1 MSDRIAVIGMACR
14 YPDASTP
21 TELWHNVLAGRRA
34 FRRIPD
40 ERMRQADYYSPD
52 PTVPDRFYAPNA
64 AVIEGWEFDRV
75 AYRIAGS
82 TFRATDTTH
91 WLTLDTV
98 AHALRDAGFPN
109 GDGLDRQNTGVII
122 GNTLTG
128 EFARANL
135 LRLRWP
141 YVRRVVGVTL
151 REQGWTD
158 SQLTSFLDQL
168 ETRYKQPFPKVDEDF
183 LAGGMSNT
191 IAGRVC
197 NYFDFAGGGFTVDA
211 ACSSSV
217 LSVATACDA
226 LLAGT
231 ITTAVA
237 GGVDLSIDPFE
248 VIGFAKTG
256 ALSTSEMRIYDRD
269 SNGFW
274 PGEGCGVL
282 VLMRDED
289 AKAKGL
295 KRYATIAGW
304 GYSSDG
310 KGGITRPEAS
320 GHHLAL
326 TRAYAKA
333 GFGIDKVS
341 YVEGHGTGTAVG
353 DDTELRVFTE
363 ARRAADPNSRAL
375 AIGTIKGNIGHT
387 KAAAGVAGI
396 LKTIMALH
404 HKVIPPATGHTK
416 PHPRLKGDNPAVRV
430 PDSAEPWPTDGP
442 PRAGIS
448 SLGFGGINTHMVLE
462 HADAAS
468 EPTNGHSPAQ
478 IVRSRQDAELL
489 LFDATSI
496 AELRTKLKQASDLA
510 FRMSFAEVADLAA
523 TLAGGLDGRPIRA
536 AVLASAPEQVRQRIE
551 TILSM
556 LGSGVR
562 AMLDIP
568 NGVFLGTAATQPRIG
583 LLFPGQGVGGNG
595 DGGAIRRRFD
605 VVDELYRTHKPPVAG
620 GDLSATVVAQPRIVT
635 ASVSGLRILDALG
648 IEAVGATGQS
658 LGELAALHWGGAIDE
673 ATVLNIA
680 TARGKALGQID
691 KGDGTMAAILAAPE
705 DVTAL
710 LDGEPVVIS
719 GYNSPQQTVV
729 SGPVAAIER
738 VCARAGEHGLTAT
751 RFPVSQAFHSDLV
764 APATTLLRTHLQQET
779 FRPLARTVIST
790 VTAEPLDTG
799 TDLVE
804 LLTRHIIA
812 PVRLTEAV
820 RQLADDVDL
829 LVDVGPGRVVGR
841 LAEEIAP
848 FVSVV
853 SMETDS
859 PSLSGLLRTVGAA
872 WVLGAQV
879 RTEVLFDG
887 RFTKPLPL
895 DKEFKFFVSPAEL
908 APILD
913 GTSSVAEAVSLG
925 NGNGNGGAAGLQ
937 PVAAPAPAP
946 AVAPAGAGGPAPAP
960 APAQAPAV
968 ASGANIAESSL
979 DILRRLAAER
989 AELPLEAV
997 RPDSLPLDEL
1007 HLSSITV
1014 GQIVT
1019 QASRDLGLP
1028 PPVTT
1033 SAFATSTLAE
1043 LAAALVQASEAP
1055 QQELEERV
1063 VAGVAPWVRAFKM
1076 DMVPTK
1082 VGAATEETTS
1092 GEWQLFSV
1100 DGHPFATELCAALSG
1115 AKLGNGVVLCVPA
1128 DPEAHVGAM
1137 LDAARAAVA
1146 QAGPARFVVV
1156 GDRKGAS
1163 GLAKTLHLE
1172 APTVKTTVVTLP
1184 LAQHPAD
1191 VVSRIVADV
1200 AATQD
1205 FSEVHYDESGTRLVP
1220 VLRPLTLAPAQDYE
1234 PLGKNDVLLA
1244 TGGGKGITAECALA
1258 LAKESGASVALLER
1272 SELTDPELAE
1282 NLRRFK
1288 AAGVRCHYVR
1298 ADVTVAEQVRA
1309 AMAEV
1314 RTVLGP
1320 VTAVL
1325 HGAGRNE
1332 PKPITSLDEESF
1344 RATLAPKVSGL
1355 GIVLAEV
1362 DPAGLRLL
1370 ITFGSII
1377 GRAGMHGNAD
1387 YSTANDW
1394 MTDLTVRTG
1403 ELHPACRSIALEWSV
1418 WTGVG
1423 MGEKLGAVESLVR
1436 QGVSPISTENG
1447 IRLLSEVLNDP
1458 QASGALV
1465 VMGRAENLPTIT
1477 QEARELP
1484 LLRFVDRPQVQFPGV
1499 ELVVDADLSADDDPY
1514 LRDHTLDGNLI
1525 FPAVLGMEAM
1535 AQAATALTGRHDVP
1549 VFEDVELLRPIV
1561 VPDSGKATI
1570 RIAVLADSD
1579 AVIRAVI
1586 RTADTDFQAD
1596 HFRATLRYDRAALA
1610 GDPVTPESPLLPID
1624 PASQLYGSV
1633 LFQSGR
1639 FGQLRGYRHLAAT
1652 SCVAEVATARNEQW
1666 FSRFLSGE
1674 LVLADPGARDATM
1687 HGIQCCV
1694 PDATLLPVGIEA
1706 LHLADPVAVR
1716 DVDLIRVHATERWT
1730 DGDTYI
1736 YDVDV
1741 RDTAGN
1747 LVEHWQGL
1755 KLQAIRKADGSGPW
1769 LPALLT
1775 PYLERRTQPVLST
1788 PLKLAVRPDDPG
1800 TDKGVDG
1807 RRDQTTKAV
1816 SWALD
1821 RQVEVT
1827 HRPDGRPE
1835 TQGAQISASHSA
1847 GVTFAVADTENRVAC
1862 DIEVAETR
1870 SADDWAAL
1878 LGPDQLALAKLVAQ
1892 ERGEELSVAATRVW
1906 GAVESLRK
1914 LGRAR
1919 IDGLTAGPARTDRW
1933 VQFRFGDIR
1942 IATFVTALRDVADP
1956 VVFTIVTGSED

>member
-1 MSDRIAVIGMACR
+1 MACR
-14 YPDASTP
+14 YPDATSP

-40 ERMRQADYYSPD
+40 ERMRQSDYYSPD

-98 AHALRDAGFPN
+98 AHALQDAGFPN
-109 GDGLDRQNTGVII
+109 GDGLDKQNTGVMI

-141 YVRRVVGVTL
+141 YVRRVVGATL

-226 LLAGT
+226 LLEGK
-231 ITTAVA
+231 ITTAIA

-282 VLMRDED
+282 VLMRDEE

-333 GFGIDKVS
+333 GFGIDKVA

-363 ARRAADPNSRAL
+363 ARNAADPNSPAL

-387 KAAAGVAGI
+387 KAAAGVAGL

-416 PHPRLKGDNPAVRV
+416 PHPRLTGDNPAVRV
-430 PDSAEPWPTDGP
+430 PNSAEPWPATEWP
-442 PRAGIS
+442 ARAGIS

-462 HADAAS
+462 HADAAAES
-468 EPTNGHSPAQ
+468 ANGHSPAQ
-478 IVRSRQDAELL
+478 IVKGRQDAELL
-489 LFDATSI
+489 LFDANSI
-496 AELRTKLKQASDLA
+496 AELRTKLKQVAALA
-510 FRMSFAEVADLAA
+510 FRMSFAELADVAA
-523 TLAGGLDGRPIRA
+523 TLAGGLGGRPIRA
-536 AVLASAPEQVRQRIE
+536 AVLATAPDQARQRIE

-568 NGVFLGTAATQPRIG
+568 NGVFLGTAGAQPRIG
-583 LLFPGQGVGGNG
+583 LLFPGQGVGGSG
-595 DGGAIRRRFD
+595 DGGAIRRRFE
-605 VVDELYRTHKPPVAG
+605 VVDDLYRNNAIASN
-620 GDLSATVVAQPRIVT
+620 GDLSATVVAQPRIIT
-635 ASVSGLRILDALG
+635 ASVSGLRMLDALG
-648 IEAVGATGQS
+648 IEAVGAAGQS

-673 ATVLNIA
+673 KTVLDIA
-680 TARGKALGQID
+680 AARGKALGQID

-710 LDGEPVVIS
+710 LEGEPVVIS

-729 SGPVAAIER
+729 SGPVAAVER
-738 VCARAGEHGLTAT
+738 VCVRAGEHGLTAT

-764 APATTLLRTHLQQET
+764 APATDLLRAHLRQQS
-779 FRPLARTVIST
+779 FQPLARTVIST
-790 VTAEPLDTG
+790 VTAEPLGADT
-799 TDLVE
+799 DFVE
-804 LLTRHIIA
+804 LLARHIIA

-820 RQLADDVDL
+820 QQLADEVDL

-872 WVLGAQV
+872 FALGAPI

-908 APILD
+908 APIED
-913 GTSSVAEAVSLG
+913 GTIPGADVLAALGGGSG
-925 NGNGNGGAAGLQ
+925 NGGTPVAQRGTNGGAAGLQ

-946 AVAPAGAGGPAPAP
+946 VAAPAGAAAPAAAPAP
-960 APAQAPAV
+960 APV
-968 ASGANIAESSL
+968 AAGGNIAESSL
-979 DILRRLAAER
+979 EILRKLAAER

-1055 QQELEERV
+1055 QQEPEERV
-1063 VAGVAPWVRAFKM
+1063 VPGVAPWVRAFKM

-1082 VGAATEETTS
+1082 VGAATEEETG
-1092 GEWQLFSV
+1092 GEWQLFTV
-1100 DGHPFATELCAALSG
+1100 DGHPFAGELRTALSN
-1115 AKLGNGVVLCVPA
+1115 AKLGNGVVLAVPA
-1128 DPEAHVGAM
+1128 DPEEHVGTM
-1137 LDAARAAVA
+1137 LAAARAAVA
-1146 QAGPARFVVV
+1146 QSGPARFVVV

-1184 LAQHPAD
+1184 LAQQPAD
-1191 VVSRIVADV
+1191 VVSRLVADV

-1205 FSEVHYDESGTRLVP
+1205 FSEVHYDESGTRRVP
-1220 VLRPLTLAPAQDYE
+1220 VLRPVTLTPAADFE

-1258 LAKESGASVALLER
+1258 LAKDSGASVALLER
-1272 SELTDPELAE
+1272 SDLNDPELAE

-1298 ADVTVAEQVRA
+1298 ADVTKAEQVRA

-1320 VTAVL
+1320 VTALL

-1355 GIVLAEV
+1355 GIVLDEV
-1362 DPAGLRLL
+1362 DASGLRLL

-1394 MTDLTVRTG
+1394 MTDLTLRTG
-1403 ELHPACRSIALEWSV
+1403 ELNPACRSIALEWSV

-1447 IRLLSEVLNDP
+1447 IRLLSEVLADP
-1458 QASGALV
+1458 QASGAMV

-1535 AQAATALTGRHDVP
+1535 AQAATALTGRHDIP
-1549 VFEDVELLRPIV
+1549 VLEDVELLRPIV
-1561 VPDSGKATI
+1561 VPDTGKATI

-1579 AVIRAVI
+1579 SVVRAVI

-1596 HFRATLRYDRAALA
+1596 HFRATLRYDRQPLT
-1610 GDPVTPESPLLPID
+1610 GDPVDTGTPSLPID
-1624 PASQLYGSV
+1624 PASQLYGST

-1639 FGQLRGYRHLAAT
+1639 FGKLLGYRHLAAT
-1652 SCVAEVATARNEQW
+1652 SCVAEISTVPGEPW

-1694 PDATLLPVGIEA
+1694 PDATLLPVAIEA
-1706 LHLADPVAVR
+1706 LHLADPVAMR
-1716 DVDLIRVHATERWT
+1716 DVSQILVHATERWT

-1747 LVEHWQGL
+1747 PVERWQGL
-1755 KLQAIRKADGSGPW
+1755 KLHAIRKADGSGPW
-1769 LPALLT
+1769 LPALLG

-1800 TDKGVDG
+1800 VEKGVDG

-1816 SWALD
+1816 SWALN

-1835 TQGAQISASHSA
+1835 TQGAEISASHSA
-1847 GVTFAVADTENRVAC
+1847 GLTFAVADTHNRVAC
-1862 DIEVAETR
+1862 DVEVAVTR
-1870 SADDWAAL
+1870 PADDWAPL

-1892 ERGEELSVAATRVW
+1892 ERGEDLSVAATRVW
-1906 GAVESLRK
+1906 GAVECLRK

-1919 IDGLTAGPARTDRW
+1919 IDGLTAGPARTDQW

-1942 IATFVTALRDVADP
+1942 IATFVTALRDMADP
-1956 VVFTIVTGSED
+1956 VVFTMVTGSED